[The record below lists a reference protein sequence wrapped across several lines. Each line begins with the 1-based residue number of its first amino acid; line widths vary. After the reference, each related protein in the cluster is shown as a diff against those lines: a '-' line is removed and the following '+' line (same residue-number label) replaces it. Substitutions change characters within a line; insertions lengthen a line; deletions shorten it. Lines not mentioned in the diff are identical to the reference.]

1 METVCLA
8 LERDN
13 NLFAV
18 GSQSHVSFYD
28 PRSGTAVG
36 YIGSR
41 DPGAG
46 ESRRGGKETLS
57 FLRGSGNLPFF
68 PGCLIKAIESRSTD
82 QYYCFGLPTALFF
95 CCLPCSNTVRLKKN
109 SLIIT
114 SS

>member
-1 METVCLA
+1 MLSVRVLILRTGIVQAIIYDIFLFFVLLKRSTYSLKYPMETVCLA

-57 FLRGSGNLPFF
+57 L
-68 PGCLIKAIESRSTD
+68 
-82 QYYCFGLPTALFF
+82 
-95 CCLPCSNTVRLKKN
+95 
-109 SLIIT
+109 
-114 SS
+114 

>member
-46 ESRRGGKETLS
+46 EPRRGVKETLS
-57 FLRGSGNLPFF
+57 LEGVLET
-68 PGCLIKAIESRSTD
+68 CLSLQAAYSKQSSLEALINI
-82 QYYCFGLPTALFF
+82 TALA
-95 CCLPCSNTVRLKKN
+95 CLLLCSFVVYLAQTL
-109 SLIIT
+109 
-114 SS
+114 